1 MKKQSILVATLVM
14 GLALPAFAQDGFRV
28 GVQLG
33 SMKTT
38 GDAATFGYTLVSSG
52 PSQSISGHNF
62 DQPTQSP
69 LSLDLAWVKGDDEW
83 SLTYFSSKKKT
94 SKSMMDTTNGVY
106 LAVFPFSLNDAGLS
120 ASREQKATIIDLN
133 WKHTLVKGDAGSF
146 AFSAGLRSSKVSD
159 ERTYQQLDATGAPNQ
174 ANIHMKGEGSGFGL
188 TAGLHGRMNFNDR
201 FWMTTGFTA
210 AMLSNTNKTD
220 DYTLSNVGGGPG
232 SAIVFNSDETRQ
244 SLLQTDAYLRVNMN
258 FVKTFNGYLGYE
270 VRNFGSDNGKIKN
283 AYTDLGLPTTSGF
296 GLAGFTLGLSY
307 TF

>member
-1 MKKQSILVATLVM
+1 MKKQTIITAALIM

-28 GVQLG
+28 GLSTG

-38 GDAATFGYTLVSSG
+38 GDAAPFSYTQVNSG
-52 PSQSISGHNF
+52 PVQSIDGHNF

-83 SLTYFSSKKKT
+83 SLTYFSTKKKT
-94 SKSMMDTTNGVY
+94 SKTMMDTTNGVY
-106 LAVFPFSLNDAGLS
+106 LSVFPFSLVDAGLS
-120 ASREQKATIIDLN
+120 GSREQKATIIDLN
-133 WKHTLVKGDAGSF
+133 WKHTFVKGDMGSM

-159 ERTYQQLDATGAPNQ
+159 ERSYQQLNAAGAPDQ
-174 ANIHMKGEGSGFGL
+174 TNIHMKGEGTGFGL

-220 DYTLSNVGGGPG
+220 DYTLSGGGPNT
-232 SAIVFNSDETRQ
+232 AFNSDDVRQ

-296 GLAGFTLGLSY
+296 GLAGFTLGVSY

>member
-38 GDAATFGYTLVSSG
+38 GDAATFGYTEVNSG
-52 PSQSISGHNF
+52 PAQSVSGHNF
-62 DQPTQSP
+62 DQATQSP

-94 SKSMMDTTNGVY
+94 SETLIDATNGVY
-106 LAVFPFSLNDAGLS
+106 IAVFPFSLVDAGLS
-120 ASREQKATIIDLN
+120 GSREQKATIIDLN

-159 ERTYQQLDATGAPNQ
+159 ERAYQQLNAAGTPEQ
-174 ANIHMKGEGSGFGL
+174 ANIHMKGEGTGFGL

-201 FWMTTGFTA
+201 LWMTTGFTA

-220 DYTLSNVGGGPG
+220 DYTLSGSGPNVT
-232 SAIVFNSDETRQ
+232 FNSDEARQ

>member
-1 MKKQSILVATLVM
+1 MNKRNAIIAALVA

-28 GVQLG
+28 GLQVG

-38 GDAATFGYTLVSSG
+38 GDAAPFGYTEVG
-52 PSQSISGHNF
+52 GIIGTVSGHNF

-83 SLTYFSSKKKT
+83 SLTYFSTKKKT
-94 SKSMMDTTNGVY
+94 TKTLMDATNGVY
-106 LAVFPFSLNDAGLS
+106 LAVFPFSLVDAGLTG
-120 ASREQKATIIDLN
+120 SREQKATIIDLN

-174 ANIHMKGEGSGFGL
+174 ANIHMKGEGTGFGL
-188 TAGLHGRMNFNDR
+188 TAGLHGRMNFTDR
-201 FWMTTGFTA
+201 LWMTTGFSA

-220 DYTLSNVGGGPG
+220 DYTINNLGGPG
-232 SAIVFNSDETRQ
+232 SNTVMNSDDNRQ

-258 FVKTFNGYLGYE
+258 FVSTFNGYLGYE

-283 AYTDLGLPTTSGF
+283 AFTDLGLPTTSGF
-296 GLAGFTLGLSY
+296 GLSGFTLGLSY

>member
-1 MKKQSILVATLVM
+1 MKKQSILTTALIV
-14 GLALPAFAQDGFRV
+14 GLSLPAFAQDGFRV

-38 GDAATFGYTLVSSG
+38 GDAATFGYTEVTSG
-52 PSQSISGHNF
+52 PAQSVSGHNF
-62 DQPTQSP
+62 DQATQSP

-94 SKSMMDTTNGVY
+94 SKTMIDAANGVY
-106 LAVFPFSLNDAGLS
+106 IAVFPFSLVDAGLS
-120 ASREQKATIIDLN
+120 ASRDQKVTLIDLN
-133 WKHTLVKGDAGSF
+133 WKHTLVKSDAGSF

-159 ERTYQQLDATGAPNQ
+159 ERTYQQLNAAGTPEQ
-174 ANIHMKGEGSGFGL
+174 TNIHMKGEGTGFGL
-188 TAGLHGRMNFNDR
+188 TMGLHGRMNFNDR

-220 DYTLSNVGGGPG
+220 DYTLSGGGPNT
-232 SAIVFNSDETRQ
+232 IFNSDDARQ

-258 FVKTFNGYLGYE
+258 FVKSFNGYLGYE

-296 GLAGFTLGLSY
+296 GLSGLTLGLSY